1 MKYNNLIKNDF
12 TAGTGVCVSVFLQGC
27 PHKCEGCFNPETW
40 RFDGGQEFTVDTLKE
55 IINSLTANGIHR
67 NLCILGGEP
76 LCYENAFLTYM
87 IMSEVK
93 SKLPDTKIFI
103 WTGYTYEYL
112 KNFLIHDKIPLILD
126 TADYLIDGPFIYT
139 QKDITLKMRGSKNQR
154 IWDLKNK
161 IDITENF

>member
-1 MKYNNLIKNDF
+1 MNYATIKFNDI
-12 TAGTGVCVSVFLQGC
+12 ANAEGICVSVFLQGC

-40 RFDGGQEFTVDTLKE
+40 RFDGGKEFTIDTLKE
-55 IINSLTANGIHR
+55 IINGLTANGIHR

-87 IMSEVK
+87 IISEVK

-112 KNFLIHDKIPLILD
+112 KNSLIHDKIPLILD

>member
-1 MKYNNLIKNDF
+1 M
-12 TAGTGVCVSVFLQGC
+12 
-27 PHKCEGCFNPETW
+27 
-40 RFDGGQEFTVDTLKE
+40 
-55 IINSLTANGIHR
+55 II
-67 NLCILGGEP
+67 
-76 LCYENAFLTYM
+76 
-87 IMSEVK
+87 SEVK

-112 KNFLIHDKIPLILD
+112 KNSLIHDKIPLILD
-126 TADYLIDGPFIYT
+126 IADYLIDGPFIYT